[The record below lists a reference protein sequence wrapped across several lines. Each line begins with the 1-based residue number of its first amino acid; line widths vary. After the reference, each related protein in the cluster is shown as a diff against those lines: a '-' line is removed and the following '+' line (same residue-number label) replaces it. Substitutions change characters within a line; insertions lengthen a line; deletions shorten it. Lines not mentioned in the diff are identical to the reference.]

1 MSPEP
6 NGKSANYGCSV
17 DNLVSIINTSHILV
31 RGRSSWQTSEGLEQE
46 TNPCMDGGLL
56 KFNTLLHEPLWDIQP
71 SIRRSLFYRLY
82 WNRMQTVVLL
92 E

>member
-6 NGKSANYGCSV
+6 NGKSANYGCSA
-17 DNLVSIINTSHILV
+17 DNLVSIINTSHSLV

-56 KFNTLLHEPLWDIQP
+56 KLCTYQYYAPLPPVRADGGQHR
-71 SIRRSLFYRLY
+71 SFDQRRLPL
-82 WNRMQTVVLL
+82 
-92 E
+92 